1 MTDIMEGVRI
11 LEVAEHTF
19 VPAASAVL
27 SDWGA
32 DVIKIE
38 HVERGD
44 AMRGLAS
51 SGTVTLGGDV
61 HVLLEHSNRRKRS
74 LGLDLTTD
82 EGLDILYRLAA
93 TCDVFLTNKTPSVRR
108 KLRIDLDEIRA
119 HNPSIIYVSGTA
131 YGPRGPDADTGGY
144 DMTGFWCRGAS
155 AETVRPADYEHF
167 VSQPGPA
174 YGDSLGGMT
183 IAGGISAAL
192 FRRERTGHAAV
203 VDVSLLGTG
212 IWALGATV
220 ALTAQT
226 GAVWAVPGGSGA
238 VARGN
243 PLVGTF
249 TTGDDRFLNITVL
262 QPWKYWP
269 SFCETVGRPELLD
282 DDRFSSYEA
291 LAEHS
296 EAAHEIVRDMI
307 ASRTLEEC
315 KELLAGW
322 DGQWTPVQ
330 NTLDLLSDPQVRAN
344 EYIVDLEADGSAYS
358 LVTTPVQFDG
368 EAPRPGKAPDFNEH
382 GDAILTEELGIA
394 WDDVVELKVKGV
406 VA

>member
-1 MTDIMEGVRI
+1 MTDVMSGVRV

-19 VPAASAVL
+19 VPAASAIL

-32 DVIKIE
+32 DIIKIE

-44 AMRGLAS
+44 AMRGL
-51 SGTVTLGGDV
+51 GNTGVIDLGGDV
-61 HVLLEHSNRRKRS
+61 HVLLEHSNRSKRS

-93 TCDVFLTNKTPSVRR
+93 TCDVFLTNKTPGVRA
-108 KLRIDLDEIRA
+108 KLKIDVDDIRA
-119 HNPSIIYVSGTA
+119 HNASIVYVSGTA
-131 YGPRGPDADTGGY
+131 YGPKGPDADKGGY
-144 DMTGFWCRGAS
+144 DMTGYWCRSGS
-155 AETVRPADYEHF
+155 AETVRPADYDNF
-167 VSQPGPA
+167 ISQPGPA
-174 YGDSLGGMT
+174 YGDSLGAMT

-192 FRRERTGHAAV
+192 FKRERTGEGAV

-226 GAVWAVPGGSGA
+226 GAAWQNPAPGGM
-238 VARGN
+238 ARNN

-249 TTGDDRFLNITVL
+249 TTSDGRFLNITVL
-262 QPWKYWP
+262 QHWKYWP
-269 SFCETVGRPELLD
+269 GFCEAIGRPELLED
-282 DDRFSSYEA
+282 ERYATAAA
-291 LAEHS
+291 LAENAESAHAIVA
-296 EAAHEIVRDMI
+296 EAIT
-307 ASRTLEEC
+307 SRTLAEA
-315 KELLAGW
+315 KAALSGW

-330 NTLDLLSDPQVRAN
+330 NTLDLMTDEQVRAN
-344 EYIVDLEADGSAYS
+344 DYIVDLESPTGTAYS

-368 EAPRPGKAPDFNEH
+368 EAARPGKAPDFNEH
-382 GDAILTEELGIA
+382 GDAILTDELGIS
-394 WDDVVELKVKGV
+394 WDDVIELKVKGV